1 MRVLDEPPLP
11 CRQPSTP
18 PRAGVCGCGCRRGQT
33 TRPGHAASA
42 RASYATVIRAAY
54 VGARHASI
62 IWRSTRPKSCP
73 SPAAVYSASTD
84 RPIAVYARRGKKRG
98 GTAAM
103 PGVHGGCR
111 PPAAASRSVTSQSA
125 GEARPPRARPL
136 RRTREAGKGGR
147 LTEEAAFPLQRR
159 VALARRAWEPVTR
172 PLVVGTSGSGRVP
185 MRMHSNVD
193 KGPDHR
199 YPPTHRTVHRAPL
212 QWLGACAWPVRTV
225 HSAPDRDSRRLD
237 RPGKAG
243 GRELAGA
250 GLSSGSQDPCA
261 DSQLLLASVGALS
274 GGMLLAWDGS
284 GEKDGVRRGMGCA
297 ALGAKPVPRPCGK
310 RKGDV
315 WVGEVGLASV

>member
-18 PRAGVCGCGCRRGQT
+18 PRAGVCGCGRRRGQT
-33 TRPGHAASA
+33 TRPGHAAPA

-159 VALARRAWEPVTR
+159 VALARRAWEPATR
-172 PLVVGTSGSGRVP
+172 PLVAGTSGSGRVP

-225 HSAPDRDSRRLD
+225 HSTPDRDSRRLD

-261 DSQLLLASVGALS
+261 VSQLLLASVGSPVGRNVAGVGRKWRKRWCSEGNGMCCTGCETSAAPLREAQRGCV
-274 GGMLLAWDGS
+274 GG
-284 GEKDGVRRGMGCA
+284 
-297 ALGAKPVPRPCGK
+297 
-310 RKGDV
+310 
-315 WVGEVGLASV
+315 